1 MTQSSEEQEPKD
13 TDYRTLMAFA
23 IIVATNAMSIA
34 MGVYFGGETPD
45 PVEIT
50 CDIAAEV
57 AASAECKVEETVP
70 LVEQQTEDEAA
81 IEAEEEA
88 AENQPIETE

>member
-1 MTQSSEEQEPKD
+1 MSTEEETSE
-13 TDYRTLMAFA
+13 TGRGGIVT
-23 IIVATNAMSIA
+23 IIVLVLTNLTSISL
-34 MGVYFGGETPD
+34 GYYLTGQSPD

-57 AASAECKVEETVP
+57 AASKECQVEDIPPVM
-70 LVEQQTEDEAA
+70 QQPEDEAA

-88 AENQPIETE
+88 AENSDPDGAE